1 MTEPLDTVDQDILDR
16 IAAVHAAV
24 DPPPPE
30 LDLLVRF
37 ALDLEQADF
46 ELAEF
51 ELARR
56 TGDVLAGSGA
66 RAVEQTR
73 TITFEATGLTVMIT
87 LAERPDGLLRID
99 GWLAPA
105 APLRV
110 ELRFAEPL
118 EPRVE
123 SADEAGRFVFD
134 ETPRGVA
141 QFVIHP
147 PDDTTSSVVT
157 PALTL

>member
-1 MTEPLDTVDQDILDR
+1 MTEPLDSVDQDILDR

-37 ALDLEQADF
+37 ALDLEQA
-46 ELAEF
+46 EF

-73 TITFEATGLTVMIT
+73 TITFEATGRTVMIT

-110 ELRFAEPL
+110 ELRFAEPM

-134 ETPRGVA
+134 ETPRGLA

-157 PALTL
+157 PAFTL